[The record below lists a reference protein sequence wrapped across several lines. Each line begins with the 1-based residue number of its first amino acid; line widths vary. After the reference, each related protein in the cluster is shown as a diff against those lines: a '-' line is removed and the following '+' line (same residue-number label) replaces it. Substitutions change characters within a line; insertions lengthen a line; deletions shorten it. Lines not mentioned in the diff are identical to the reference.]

1 MEENQDLEISN
12 LFDEDNPDGVKVYK
26 VLLASSFL
34 FLLINI
40 FDKYLCF
47 AERIGIH

>member
-26 VLLASSFL
+26 VLASSFL